1 MANKTDTSTTF
12 RIVAVLAAV
21 LLLIAAALVFLK
33 GGGGGSSSA
42 ELAALSQAVPS
53 QAGSAVRGVGGA
65 YDELSASVTRL
76 AELRRSAGSS
86 APGSSAQWQALMSRA
101 SAILTARD
109 DVEAL
114 FSATTVVADRA
125 DAIVQMS
132 DGLLDRSGSTAIM
145 QQFQQRADNT
155 RQLATTLA
163 QSPNAADAAAIGD
176 NIAFLRGVA
185 NGLSGEES
193 EFDIRPLNDEAR
205 ETTLL
210 PILSDLADLET
221 QSSAVAASVHAVIG
235 LATPLTELQTAATA
249 LGRAFVG
256 TGSAGS
262 LSAITAPTCS
272 GRCFARSATRAM
284 RSLRALARNSMR
296 CVTACPLTATSLS
309 ASIASSPHWPATEA

>member
-12 RIVAVLAAV
+12 RIVGVLAAV
-21 LLLIAAALVFLK
+21 LLLIAAALVYLK

-101 SAILTARD
+101 SAILTARE

-114 FSATTVVADRA
+114 FLATTVVADRS

-132 DGLLDRSGSTAIM
+132 DGLLDRSGSAAIM

-155 RQLATTLA
+155 RQLATTLK
-163 QSPNAADAAAIGD
+163 
-176 NIAFLRGVA
+176 FR
-185 NGLSGEES
+185 
-193 EFDIRPLNDEAR
+193 
-205 ETTLL
+205 
-210 PILSDLADLET
+210 
-221 QSSAVAASVHAVIG
+221 
-235 LATPLTELQTAATA
+235 
-249 LGRAFVG
+249 
-256 TGSAGS
+256 
-262 LSAITAPTCS
+262 
-272 GRCFARSATRAM
+272 
-284 RSLRALARNSMR
+284 
-296 CVTACPLTATSLS
+296 
-309 ASIASSPHWPATEA
+309 